1 MSFLFIKHGRTFMNH
16 LSTITKHN
24 HLVQASYKLS
34 LTGQRVFLLILGK
47 INHKKKLEDHYEVTA
62 EEFSRMYNQSQKT
75 AYRDLEKGL
84 NELYNADIKLN
95 DFELK
100 ILTRRRIV
108 DEAKYHYGEGKISVS
123 FPEKLHPF
131 LCEMHGRYTQYRI
144 GQVSSL
150 KSAYAIRLFEL
161 LIQFESTGDRIITL
175 KNFRDW
181 FRIEKK
187 YHRYADLNK
196 WVIKPAIAELNAKTG
211 LSINCSVIKK
221 GRSVHTLSFS
231 FKKTN
236 RKTGETTQA

>member
-1 MSFLFIKHGRTFMNH
+1 MNH

-24 HLVQASYKLS
+24 HLVQASYRLS

-47 INHKKKLEDHYEVTA
+47 ISHKKKLEDHYEVTA
-62 EEFSRMYNQSQKT
+62 EEFSRIYNQSQKT
-75 AYRDLEKGL
+75 AYRDLKKGL
-84 NELYNADIKLN
+84 DELYNADIKLN

-108 DEAKYHYGEGKISVS
+108 DEAKYHYGKGKISVS

-131 LCEMHGRYTQYRI
+131 LCEIHGRYTQYRI

-161 LIQFESTGDRIITL
+161 LMQFESTGDRIITL

-187 YHRYADLNK
+187 YSRYADLNK
-196 WVIKPAIAELNAKTG
+196 WVIKPAVAELNTKTNF
-211 LSINCSVIKK
+211 SIKYTIIKK
-221 GRSVHTLSFS
+221 ERRAHTISFS
-231 FKKTN
+231 FN
-236 RKTGETTQA
+236 ESC